1 MERAADYDEQSEVLF
16 LFNED
21 ADETQSQTD
30 NPPHPMPPQPA
41 PCPTTSEPT
50 QPATT
55 NLSADQ
61 SFWPEVYTLQPPH
74 ALMGVLTDLH
84 VHRFVL
90 HQHLDSLNALTETPI
105 GHQPLTDTLPPPVQ
119 RLIAIYHNN
128 VQRAQNHTR
137 LALNAIDTLAR
148 FPPAAYFTD
157 PNLGTQASPHPHTQ
171 ADPLPSSISP
181 LRFYPIPT
189 AAARH
194 TTVQDAA
201 TQTFPPSVSIM
212 ANPLQPL
219 LLHESQQTTPR
230 PHTHH
235 RHIQT
240 DIHAIVQ
247 LPSFAGIM
255 PTPEANQP
263 DSSLPTTSMAPTAL
277 PNPTSAANK
286 QPHDRWQYVN
296 LIPTPTVTLPEQP
309 YTPPTFPSP
318 IGGTPRNRRSKTP
331 PRAATPTRTRQPDPR
346 TGSPTPHR
354 TAPTTTSQPYH
365 ATVHPLPK
373 RPPPSLYQA
382 QQPPAT
388 TEPLQPVPP
397 ATGWPC
403 FQGAS
408 YTPTPSEAPPQ
419 TSAPP
424 THPWPAHYQVPTQQ
438 QPPLIPIQVSSAA
451 LAPPSPVVM
460 LHPPTTGVDQQ
471 GRPLPQSQQDYDP
484 RTDPWRAD
492 NH

>member
-1 MERAADYDEQSEVLF
+1 
-16 LFNED
+16 
-21 ADETQSQTD
+21 
-30 NPPHPMPPQPA
+30 MPPPKPSHLQFPSW
-41 PCPTTSEPT
+41 PTHSNHYSS
-50 QPATT
+50 T
-55 NLSADQ
+55 NHSK
-61 SFWPEVYTLQPPH
+61 PP
-74 ALMGVLTDLH
+74 
-84 VHRFVL
+84 
-90 HQHLDSLNALTETPI
+90 LD
-105 GHQPLTDTLPPPVQ
+105 
-119 RLIAIYHNN
+119 
-128 VQRAQNHTR
+128 
-137 LALNAIDTLAR
+137 
-148 FPPAAYFTD
+148 
-157 PNLGTQASPHPHTQ
+157 
-171 ADPLPSSISP
+171 
-181 LRFYPIPT
+181 
-189 AAARH
+189 
-194 TTVQDAA
+194 
-201 TQTFPPSVSIM
+201 
-212 ANPLQPL
+212 
-219 LLHESQQTTPR
+219 
-230 PHTHH
+230 HTHTH
-235 RHIQT
+235 QRHIQT

-263 DSSLPTTSMAPTAL
+263 DSSLPTTSMAPTAS

-331 PRAATPTRTRQPDPR
+331 PRATTPTRARQPDPR

-354 TAPTTTSQPYH
+354 TAPTPTSQPYH

-403 FQGAS
+403 FQGGS

-419 TSAPP
+419 ISAPP

-438 QPPLIPIQVSSAA
+438 QHPPIPIQVSSAA

-460 LHPPTTGVDQQ
+460 LHPPTTRVDQQ

-484 RTDPWRAD
+484 RTDPWHAD